1 MKQFEDFIT
10 DCLKGFCNRKTMYN
24 AKTCKTE
31 SKHKVC
37 YKKYCEKIEKDKQK
51 LKFKGFNSSYEI
63 IEKDY
68 KWEELKEYIKDRDVT
83 CLVSKI
89 LTPDEI
95 AIVEK
100 QNGYWLNNKFID
112 GAHIIPRSTLP
123 SQIYNRDNV
132 VLIGR
137 FFHSRL
143 DNYLDLI
150 TGEFIG
156 QDGMALWWTRIMQQN
171 RRWDEGYTYWDF
183 KRDLMNLN

>member
-1 MKQFEDFIT
+1 LSVE
-10 DCLKGFCNRKTMYN
+10 
-24 AKTCKTE
+24 
-31 SKHKVC
+31 
-37 YKKYCEKIEKDKQK
+37 
-51 LKFKGFNSSYEI
+51 
-63 IEKDY
+63 
-68 KWEELKEYIKDRDVT
+68 
-83 CLVSKI
+83 I